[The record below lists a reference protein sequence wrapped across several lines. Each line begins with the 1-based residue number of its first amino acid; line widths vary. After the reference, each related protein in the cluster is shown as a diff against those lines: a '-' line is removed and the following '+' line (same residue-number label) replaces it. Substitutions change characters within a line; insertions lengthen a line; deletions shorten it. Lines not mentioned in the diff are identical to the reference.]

1 MTIVAAV
8 APSLCVSSQLLT
20 AAITKRKVSSG
31 PFFASYSSAHHLPGV
46 ASVIC
51 SSNPF
56 QLASSS
62 GALLVLVLFLFVSCK
77 LLIVNLIRCCNEV

>member
-20 AAITKRKVSSG
+20 AAPITKRKVRSG

-51 SSNPF
+51 SSNLF
-56 QLASSS
+56 ELASSS
-62 GALLVLVLFLFVSCK
+62 GLLFLFLFCFYSS
-77 LLIVNLIRCCNEV
+77 LANLS